1 VFLVCEWLVGEGLGK
16 DLSGAFMG
24 TIIGRV
30 VIWAPGLLSVGS
42 KLQVS
47 NLGHRGV
54 NGIICWVGFL
64 VDDEFVRM
72 GFSGKMELLPL
83 V

>member
-24 TIIGRV
+24 TIIGQV
-30 VIWAPGLLSVGS
+30 VLWAPGLLRVGS
-42 KLQVS
+42 KLQGS

-54 NGIICWVGFL
+54 NGIICCVGFL
-64 VDDEFVRM
+64 VE
-72 GFSGKMELLPL
+72 
-83 V
+83 